1 MGKTIEDL
9 KGRVRN
15 EKGEMD
21 EIESQINT
29 LKAKYEL
36 KRLEVHQLN
45 SKLDEK
51 TKIMNEAKKAYSK
64 VRYIIIL
71 DH

>member
-1 MGKTIEDL
+1 
-9 KGRVRN
+9 
-15 EKGEMD
+15 MD
-21 EIESQINT
+21 DIGNHINT

-51 TKIMNEAKKAYSK
+51 VKIVNEARKAYSK
-64 VRYIIIL
+64 VKEYFLFRLWKIL
-71 DH
+71 QN